1 MPVSD
6 AMRRVEQEID
16 ERLRQLPLWLCPRD
30 AVIKASLDFYRDAH
44 EMILI
49 AIFAVTSG
57 SDEFYNLNLQLQR
70 HQAGFFQVLKW
81 ALLWCPERSAE
92 TFNHEKIHEAQLLG
106 TSYQTLV
113 DSLKLGNYDL
123 VEIAVDEGSRL
134 VTIYEGGDITSADW
148 SLVVH
153 QRRANIFHWHT
164 SLTEDADQ
172 LTKAWTAGEYR
183 RTAAWSS
190 KLASDAQS
198 DTVMFRH
205 SGRAH
210 A

>member
-70 HQAGFFQVLKW
+70 HQAGFFQVL
-81 ALLWCPERSAE
+81 
-92 TFNHEKIHEAQLLG
+92 G

-134 VTIYEGGDITSADW
+134 VTIYEGGDITGADW

-153 QRRANIFHWHT
+153 QRRTPNIRAAEGT
-164 SLTEDADQ
+164 S
-172 LTKAWTAGEYR
+172 R
-183 RTAAWSS
+183 I
-190 KLASDAQS
+190 
-198 DTVMFRH
+198 
-205 SGRAH
+205 
-210 A
+210 